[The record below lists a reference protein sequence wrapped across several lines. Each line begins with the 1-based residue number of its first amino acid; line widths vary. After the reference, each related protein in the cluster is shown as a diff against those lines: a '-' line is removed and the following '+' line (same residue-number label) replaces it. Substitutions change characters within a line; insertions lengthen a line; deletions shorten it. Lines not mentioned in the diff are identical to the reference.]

1 MAMSDGRF
9 HAGADPRRNVTGGR
23 APTPASLAATTRAVL
38 GRGFKERLKQLEVLA
53 DAGDPGAVVA
63 CATLLAAAM
72 GQHRG

>member
-1 MAMSDGRF
+1 
-9 HAGADPRRNVTGGR
+9 
-23 APTPASLAATTRAVL
+23 VL